1 MRKYRLSEEQRAFSY
16 QEDGT
21 KKNVLLRQIIA
32 ISDFNDV
39 IAGTAGGWIDRETVL
54 AQEGNCWIYDQNAIA
69 FGGTVIS
76 GNTRITGT
84 SVLWGEVYA
93 TDNVWIDNSEI
104 SQGAYISDSVTI
116 SDSLVCGQCRI
127 FGHALIDQHSMIVA
141 AQGLTPDHQ
150 LLLQIY
156 DRARVSASRIV
167 HQAQIYGDAVVRY
180 AFIEHRAEVFDFASI
195 EGNEENNVW
204 LCDCA
209 KVYGHAQVKAGI
221 EEDAIPTIHYSS
233 RVAEYAIVEGNC
245 VLKHHVLIG
254 GNAVVRGGPILLDE
268 HVVIQGESRITGAV
282 IIENHVELTDHAVV
296 EAFDGDTVHVRGP
309 KVINGEER
317 ITRTPL
323 AGLL

>member
-16 QEDGT
+16 QEDSL
-21 KKNVLLRQIIA
+21 KKSVLLRQIIA
-32 ISDFNDV
+32 IADFNDV
-39 IAGTAGGWIDRETVL
+39 IAGTAGGWIDSETVL
-54 AQEGNCWIYDQNAIA
+54 AQEGNCWIYDQNALA
-69 FGGTVIS
+69 FDGTVVS

-84 SVLWGEVYA
+84 SVLWGEVFT
-93 TDNVWIDNSEI
+93 TDNTWIDNSEI
-104 SQGAYISDSVTI
+104 SQGVHISDSVTI
-116 SDSLVCGQCRI
+116 RDSLVCGQCKI
-127 FGHALIDQHSMIVA
+127 FGQACIDQHSMIVA
-141 AQGLTPDHQ
+141 AQGLTPDHH

-156 DRARVSASRIV
+156 DRASVSASRVV
-167 HQAQIYGDAVVRY
+167 HQAQIYGDAVVRH
-180 AFIEHRAEVFDFASI
+180 AFIEHRAEVFDFARI

-209 KVYGHAQVKAGI
+209 KVYGHARVIAGT

-233 RVAEYAIVEGNC
+233 QVAEYAIVEGNC

-254 GNAVVRGGPILLDE
+254 GNAVVRGGPVLLDE
-268 HVVIQGESRITGAV
+268 HVIIQGESRIAGAV
-282 IIENHVELTDHAVV
+282 MIENHVELTDHAVV
-296 EAFDGDTVHVRGP
+296 EAFDGDTIHVRGP

>member
-69 FGGTVIS
+69 FGGAVIS

-116 SDSLVCGQCRI
+116 HDSLVYGQCRI
-127 FGHALIDQHSMIVA
+127 
-141 AQGLTPDHQ
+141 
-150 LLLQIY
+150 
-156 DRARVSASRIV
+156 
-167 HQAQIYGDAVVRY
+167 
-180 AFIEHRAEVFDFASI
+180 
-195 EGNEENNVW
+195 
-204 LCDCA
+204 
-209 KVYGHAQVKAGI
+209 
-221 EEDAIPTIHYSS
+221 
-233 RVAEYAIVEGNC
+233 
-245 VLKHHVLIG
+245 
-254 GNAVVRGGPILLDE
+254 
-268 HVVIQGESRITGAV
+268 
-282 IIENHVELTDHAVV
+282 
-296 EAFDGDTVHVRGP
+296 
-309 KVINGEER
+309 
-317 ITRTPL
+317 
-323 AGLL
+323 

>member
-69 FGGTVIS
+69 FGGAVIS

-116 SDSLVCGQCRI
+116 HDSLVCGQCRI
-127 FGHALIDQHSMIVA
+127 LGHALINQHSMIVA

-167 HQAQIYGDAVVRY
+167 HQAQIYGDAVIRY

-233 RVAEYAIVEGNC
+233 QVAECAIVEGNC

>member
-69 FGGTVIS
+69 FGGAVIS

-116 SDSLVCGQCRI
+116 HDSLVCGQCRI

-180 AFIEHRAEVFDFASI
+180 AFIEHRAEVFDFASV

-233 RVAEYAIVEGNC
+233 QVAEYAIVEGNS

-268 HVVIQGESRITGAV
+268 HVVIQGESRISGAV

>member
-69 FGGTVIS
+69 FGGAVIS

-116 SDSLVCGQCRI
+116 HDSLVCGQCRI
-127 FGHALIDQHSMIVA
+127 FGHALINQHSMIVA

-167 HQAQIYGDAVVRY
+167 HQAQIYGDAVIRY

-233 RVAEYAIVEGNC
+233 QVAEYAIVEDNC

-268 HVVIQGESRITGAV
+268 YVVIQGESRITGAV

>member
-69 FGGTVIS
+69 FGGAVIS

-104 SQGAYISDSVTI
+104 SRGAYISDSVTI
-116 SDSLVCGQCRI
+116 HDSLVCGQCRI
-127 FGHALIDQHSMIVA
+127 FGHALINQHSMIVG

-167 HQAQIYGDAVVRY
+167 HQHKFMAMPSSGMLLLNIAPKFLILPV
-180 AFIEHRAEVFDFASI
+180 
-195 EGNEENNVW
+195 
-204 LCDCA
+204 L
-209 KVYGHAQVKAGI
+209 KVMKRTTSG
-221 EEDAIPTIHYSS
+221 
-233 RVAEYAIVEGNC
+233 YAIA
-245 VLKHHVLIG
+245 LK
-254 GNAVVRGGPILLDE
+254 
-268 HVVIQGESRITGAV
+268 S
-282 IIENHVELTDHAVV
+282 
-296 EAFDGDTVHVRGP
+296 TV
-309 KVINGEER
+309 
-317 ITRTPL
+317 TRR
-323 AGLL
+323 

>member
-116 SDSLVCGQCRI
+116 HDSLVCGQCRI

-233 RVAEYAIVEGNC
+233 QVVEYAIVEGNC
-245 VLKHHVLIG
+245 VLKHHVLVG

>member
-21 KKNVLLRQIIA
+21 KKSVLLRQIIA
-32 ISDFNDV
+32 MSDFNDV
-39 IAGTAGGWIDRETVL
+39 IAGTAGGWIDREMVL

-116 SDSLVCGQCRI
+116 RDSLVCGQCRI

-141 AQGLTPDHQ
+141 AQGLTPDYQ

-156 DRARVSASRIV
+156 DRAKVSASRIV

-180 AFIEHRAEVFDFASI
+180 AFIEHRAEVFDFAGV

-209 KVYGHAQVKAGI
+209 KVYGHAQVKTGI

-233 RVAEYAIVEGNC
+233 QVAEYAIVESNC

-254 GNAVVRGGPILLDE
+254 GNAVVCGGPILLDE

-317 ITRTPL
+317 ITRTLL

>member
-116 SDSLVCGQCRI
+116 HDSLVYGQCRI

-180 AFIEHRAEVFDFASI
+180 AFIEHRAEVFDFASV

-233 RVAEYAIVEGNC
+233 QVAEYAIVERNC

-268 HVVIQGESRITGAV
+268 HVVIQGESRISGAV

>member
-116 SDSLVCGQCRI
+116 HDSLVCGQCRI
-127 FGHALIDQHSMIVA
+127 FGHALINQHSMIVA

-167 HQAQIYGDAVVRY
+167 
-180 AFIEHRAEVFDFASI
+180 
-195 EGNEENNVW
+195 
-204 LCDCA
+204 L
-209 KVYGHAQVKAGI
+209 

-233 RVAEYAIVEGNC
+233 QVAEYAIVEGNC

>member
-69 FGGTVIS
+69 FGGAVIS

-116 SDSLVCGQCRI
+116 HDSLVCGQCRI
-127 FGHALIDQHSMIVA
+127 FGHALINQHSMIVA

-150 LLLQIY
+150 LLSKFMIAQGL
-156 DRARVSASRIV
+156 APRVLSTRHKFMAMPSSGMLLLNIAPKFLILPV
-167 HQAQIYGDAVVRY
+167 
-180 AFIEHRAEVFDFASI
+180 
-195 EGNEENNVW
+195 
-204 LCDCA
+204 L
-209 KVYGHAQVKAGI
+209 KVMKRTTSG
-221 EEDAIPTIHYSS
+221 
-233 RVAEYAIVEGNC
+233 YAIA
-245 VLKHHVLIG
+245 LK
-254 GNAVVRGGPILLDE
+254 
-268 HVVIQGESRITGAV
+268 S
-282 IIENHVELTDHAVV
+282 
-296 EAFDGDTVHVRGP
+296 TV
-309 KVINGEER
+309 
-317 ITRTPL
+317 TRR
-323 AGLL
+323 

>member
-21 KKNVLLRQIIA
+21 KKSVLLRQIIA

-104 SQGAYISDSVTI
+104 SLGAYISDSVTI
-116 SDSLVCGQCRI
+116 RGSLVCGQSRI

-180 AFIEHRAEVFDFASI
+180 AFIEHRAEVFDFASV

-233 RVAEYAIVEGNC
+233 QVAEYAIVEGHC

>member
-1 MRKYRLSEEQRAFSY
+1 MVCVVGRMRDLILQLSKSSIY
-16 QEDGT
+16 ST
-21 KKNVLLRQIIA
+21 K
-32 ISDFNDV
+32 
-39 IAGTAGGWIDRETVL
+39 
-54 AQEGNCWIYDQNAIA
+54 
-69 FGGTVIS
+69 
-76 GNTRITGT
+76 
-84 SVLWGEVYA
+84 
-93 TDNVWIDNSEI
+93 
-104 SQGAYISDSVTI
+104 
-116 SDSLVCGQCRI
+116 
-127 FGHALIDQHSMIVA
+127 
-141 AQGLTPDHQ
+141 P
-150 LLLQIY
+150 
-156 DRARVSASRIV
+156 
-167 HQAQIYGDAVVRY
+167 
-180 AFIEHRAEVFDFASI
+180 
-195 EGNEENNVW
+195 NEENNVW

-233 RVAEYAIVEGNC
+233 QVAEYAIVEGNC

-268 HVVIQGESRITGAV
+268 HVVIQGESRISGAV

>member
-69 FGGTVIS
+69 FGGAVIS

-116 SDSLVCGQCRI
+116 HDSLVYGQCRI

-233 RVAEYAIVEGNC
+233 QVVEYAIVEGNC
-245 VLKHHVLIG
+245 VLKHHVLVG

>member
-69 FGGTVIS
+69 FGGAVIS

-116 SDSLVCGQCRI
+116 HDSLVCGQCRI
-127 FGHALIDQHSMIVA
+127 FGHALINQHSMIVA

-167 HQAQIYGDAVVRY
+167 HQAQIYGDAVIRY

-233 RVAEYAIVEGNC
+233 QVAEYAIVEGNG

>member
-116 SDSLVCGQCRI
+116 HDSLVCGQCRI
-127 FGHALIDQHSMIVA
+127 FGHALINQHSMIVA

-221 EEDAIPTIHYSS
+221 EEDAIPTIHYNSQ
-233 RVAEYAIVEGNC
+233 VAEYAIVEGNC

>member
-116 SDSLVCGQCRI
+116 HDSLVCGQCRI
-127 FGHALIDQHSMIVA
+127 FGHALINQHSMIVA

-167 HQAQIYGDAVVRY
+167 HQAQIYGDAVIRY

-233 RVAEYAIVEGNC
+233 QVAEYATVEGNC

-268 HVVIQGESRITGAV
+268 HVVIQGKSRITGAV

>member
-21 KKNVLLRQIIA
+21 KKSVLLRQIIA
-32 ISDFNDV
+32 MSDFNDV
-39 IAGTAGGWIDRETVL
+39 IAGSAGGWIDRETVL

-116 SDSLVCGQCRI
+116 RDSLVCGQCRI

-141 AQGLTPDHQ
+141 AQGLTPEHQ

-209 KVYGHAQVKAGI
+209 KVYGHAQVKSGI

-233 RVAEYAIVEGNC
+233 QVAEYAIVEGNC

-254 GNAVVRGGPILLDE
+254 GNAVVCGGPILLDE
-268 HVVIQGESRITGAV
+268 DVVIQGESRITGAV

>member
-69 FGGTVIS
+69 FGGAVIS

-116 SDSLVCGQCRI
+116 HDSLVCGQCRI
-127 FGHALIDQHSMIVA
+127 FGHALINQHSMIVA

-180 AFIEHRAEVFDFASI
+180 AFIEHRAEVFDFASV

-233 RVAEYAIVEGNC
+233 QGAEYAIVEGNC

>member
-69 FGGTVIS
+69 FGGAVIS

-116 SDSLVCGQCRI
+116 HDSLVYGQCRI

-233 RVAEYAIVEGNC
+233 QVAEYAIVEGNR
-245 VLKHHVLIG
+245 VLKHHVLVG

>member
-69 FGGTVIS
+69 FGGAVIS

-116 SDSLVCGQCRI
+116 HDSLVYGQCRI

-233 RVAEYAIVEGNC
+233 QVEEYAIVEGNC
-245 VLKHHVLIG
+245 VLKHHVLVG

>member
-16 QEDGT
+16 QDDGT
-21 KKNVLLRQIIA
+21 KKSVLLRQIIA
-32 ISDFNDV
+32 MSDFNDV
-39 IAGTAGGWIDRETVL
+39 IAETAGGWIDRETVL

-116 SDSLVCGQCRI
+116 HDSLVCGQCRI

-233 RVAEYAIVEGNC
+233 QVAEYAIVEGNS

>member
-69 FGGTVIS
+69 FGGAVIS

-116 SDSLVCGQCRI
+116 HDSLVCGQCRI
-127 FGHALIDQHSMIVA
+127 FGHALINQHSMIVA

-180 AFIEHRAEVFDFASI
+180 AFIEHRAEVFDFASV

-233 RVAEYAIVEGNC
+233 QVTEYAIVEGNC

-268 HVVIQGESRITGAV
+268 HVVIQGESRISGAV

>member
-21 KKNVLLRQIIA
+21 KKSVLLRQIIA

-104 SQGAYISDSVTI
+104 SQGAYISDSVTTH
-116 SDSLVCGQCRI
+116 DSLVYGQCRI

-156 DRARVSASRIV
+156 DRAR
-167 HQAQIYGDAVVRY
+167 
-180 AFIEHRAEVFDFASI
+180 
-195 EGNEENNVW
+195 
-204 LCDCA
+204 
-209 KVYGHAQVKAGI
+209 
-221 EEDAIPTIHYSS
+221 
-233 RVAEYAIVEGNC
+233 
-245 VLKHHVLIG
+245 
-254 GNAVVRGGPILLDE
+254 
-268 HVVIQGESRITGAV
+268 
-282 IIENHVELTDHAVV
+282 LTHHAVV
-296 EAFDGDTVHVRGP
+296 NILTFIRRWREILIQPCFTDSV
-309 KVINGEER
+309 
-317 ITRTPL
+317 PL
-323 AGLL
+323 TT

>member
-116 SDSLVCGQCRI
+116 HDSLVCGQCRI
-127 FGHALIDQHSMIVA
+127 FGHALINQHSMIVA

-167 HQAQIYGDAVVRY
+167 HQAQIYGDAVIRY

-233 RVAEYAIVEGNC
+233 QVAEYAIVEGHC

>member
-69 FGGTVIS
+69 FGGAVIS

-116 SDSLVCGQCRI
+116 HDSLVYGQCRI

-221 EEDAIPTIHYSS
+221 EEDAIPTIHYRSQ
-233 RVAEYAIVEGNC
+233 VAEYAIVEGNC
-245 VLKHHVLIG
+245 VLKHHVLVG

>member
-69 FGGTVIS
+69 FGGAVIS

-84 SVLWGEVYA
+84 SVLWGDVYA

-116 SDSLVCGQCRI
+116 HDSLVYGQCRI

-221 EEDAIPTIHYSS
+221 EEDAI
-233 RVAEYAIVEGNC
+233 VEGNC
-245 VLKHHVLIG
+245 VLKHHVLVG